1 MNLEQVQYLGIQIRH
16 PVSFLTV
23 SATLLY
29 FTWFLLSCQ
38 ILVVVPGWCTLVM
51 WRLSDPIVS
60 APYLYVQYRATKVS
74 IYVFLKRR
82 SKVSEKTW
90 KKSRVLSAL
99 STLTFAYRSDKLQY
113 LERRER
119 TSVSAGFHAMWNL
132 ELLVLVGCLEN
143 PNSE

>member
-16 PVSFLTV
+16 PISFLTV

-38 ILVVVPGWCTLVM
+38 ILIVVPGWCTLVM

-74 IYVFLKRR
+74 IYIFLKRR

-90 KKSRVLSAL
+90 KKSLVLSAL
-99 STLTFAYRSDKLQY
+99 STMTFAYRSDKLQY

-119 TSVSAGFHAMWNL
+119 TSVSAGFHAKWNL
-132 ELLVLVGCLEN
+132 ELFFFCGVSGKPE
-143 PNSE
+143 